1 MSIFLIGSAPV
12 SGFFST
18 ITKNDIYNV
27 PLKNDEDNYFKTGDE
42 RDFCEDFDP
51 LVDIKVTVDIIS
63 IRTLDETIL
72 LNNPDFFV
80 KVRIDSEEFL
90 SPLWQDSPYLDD
102 IHWTATANIADD
114 VEYVD
119 ISIELFKK
127 TVSSDTLCDISEE
140 QNTETTGYT
149 AEIYYSIK
157 TGHWTGDDSIGDPS
171 GYGRLNG
178 CEDGSY
184 KGYEQ
189 DCELWFNIDQNDY
202 DGDHI
207 PYWTEVYIYGTD
219 PQIDNTGEDL
229 DGDGLPIELEHK
241 WMYNPNLWDDHARLD
256 SDEDSLTNVEEYNVS
271 SWGSDPYRRD
281 IYIEIDTMAEGPLGQ
296 NSSISSHAKELLKT
310 AFDRRNIVCHLDDG
324 CMGGGGEI
332 IPFDRN
338 IYRYELRTL
347 YDEYFL
353 HNDSENWRRGVF
365 RYALIVYGFTGS
377 GMAYVG
383 KHPWLCWHAPGTNT
397 FVISVQAM
405 RKWSIKLLKPIDVV
419 LASVLMHETGHILGI
434 DFMFPV
440 GCDMKRSVHPRNLA
454 FWIFRNYKSCM
465 NYRYVYSIIDY
476 SDGSHGLF
484 DHDDWSDLDFS
495 FFEKRM
501 INSG

>member
-1 MSIFLIGSAPV
+1 MSIFLLSSAPV
-12 SGFFST
+12 SGVFSN
-18 ITKNDIYNV
+18 ITKNGRPTYV
-27 PLKNDEDNYFKTGDE
+27 KTSNEGA
-42 RDFCEDFDP
+42 FCVDFDP
-51 LVDIKVTVDIIS
+51 LVDIEVTVDIIS
-63 IRTLDETIL
+63 IRTLDESIV

-80 KVRIDSEEFL
+80 KVLINSEEFV
-90 SPLWQDSPYLDD
+90 SPLWQDSPYLDE
-102 IHWTATANIADD
+102 IHWTATANVADD
-114 VEYVD
+114 VEYVN
-119 ISIELFKK
+119 ISIGLFKK
-127 TVSSDTLCDISEE
+127 TVSGDTLCDISEE

-149 AEIYYSIK
+149 AEMFYSIK
-157 TGHWTGDDSIGDPS
+157 TGHWTGDDSIYDPS

-184 KGYEQ
+184 KGREQ
-189 DCELWFNIDQNDY
+189 DCELWFTIDQNDY

-229 DGDGLPIELEHK
+229 DGDGLPCEWEHK

-256 SDEDSLTNVEEYNVS
+256 SDDDSLTNVEEYNVS

-281 IYIEIDTMAEGPLGQ
+281 LYIEIDTMAEGPLGQ
-296 NSSISSHAKELLKT
+296 NSSISPLAKELLKT
-310 AFDRRNIVCHLDDG
+310 AFGRRNIVCHLDDG

-332 IPFDRN
+332 IPFNRK

-347 YDEYFL
+347 YNEYFL
-353 HNDSENWRRGVF
+353 HNDSENWRRSVF
-365 RYALIVYGFTGS
+365 RYALVVYDFSGS

-383 KHPWLCWHAPGTNT
+383 MHPWLCWHAEGTNT

-405 RKWSIKLLKPIDVV
+405 HQWSIKLLKPLDVV

-440 GCDMKRSVHPRNLA
+440 GCDWKRTVHPRNLA

-476 SDGSHGLF
+476 SDGSHGMF
-484 DHDDWSDLDFS
+484 DYDDWSNLDFS
-495 FFEKRM
+495 FFEKK
-501 INSG
+501 INSW